1 MEKSISESRQKYTYE
16 DYYNMLKN
24 MSIIVRK
31 YRNESIKNARRNSVW
46 QGIIDYPI
54 KLLLGTSIS
63 GGGLEALGNLDQSQ
77 KWVGYTRTGLEIFVF
92 ILLSTKDF
100 GQFEKKKQKYN
111 QAAALLS
118 SFHNIIQQQMKVK
131 HGFEG
136 NRDEIIKE
144 FTETFEGIKG
154 SNAIIQEFGIQEDI
168 ERANSSTYKKSVTFV
183 DAETIDGTDSADT
196 DAETT
201 DVELVEMEE
210 GRRKSVSSKTQR
222 CNTALINDMMNRMV

>member
-1 MEKSISESRQKYTYE
+1 M
-16 DYYNMLKN
+16 
-24 MSIIVRK
+24 
-31 YRNESIKNARRNSVW
+31 
-46 QGIIDYPI
+46 
-54 KLLLGTSIS
+54 
-63 GGGLEALGNLDQSQ
+63 
-77 KWVGYTRTGLEIFVF
+77 
-92 ILLSTKDF
+92 LSTKDF

-118 SFHNIIQQQMKVK
+118 SFHNIIQQQMKIK

-168 ERANSSTYKKSVTFV
+168 ERAGSSKASPKYV
-183 DAETIDGTDSADT
+183 DAETIDGTDSTDTADS
-196 DAETT
+196 

-210 GRRKSVSSKTQR
+210 GRRKSVRSNQR

>member
-1 MEKSISESRQKYTYE
+1 MEKSISESKQKYTYE

-24 MSIIVRK
+24 MSTVVRV
-31 YRNESIKNARRNSVW
+31 YRNECIKNARRNSVW

-92 ILLSTKDF
+92 VLLSTKDF

-118 SFHNIIQQQMKVK
+118 SFHNIIQQQMKIK

-168 ERANSSTYKKSVTFV
+168 ERAGSSKASPKYV
-183 DAETIDGTDSADT
+183 DAETIDGTDSTDTADS
-196 DAETT
+196 

-210 GRRKSVSSKTQR
+210 GRRKSVRSNQR